1 MPFRED
7 QRPEGRDR
15 VRAES
20 RVPSPD
26 SRFPIPDSL
35 RVFGRHDPQPNRQ
48 AHQLRD
54 VPRAKSRHHLR
65 TVRLDRL
72 ARETEL
78 AGDVAHRHATR
89 EKTEYFA
96 LAPRETTQWR
106 ALRQGG
112 FDRRR
117 QFFQLVLADKVRS
130 PRAQR
135 IDHRAIEVLGD
146 EQDRDFRMT
155 LSRHLER
162 VARTYSGDI
171 PGNHDV
177 RLERLERFRER
188 RGGFDT
194 QYLGAMRIGSQC
206 LCHHVAI
213 ALAALEE
220 QDTMVR
226 F

>member
-1 MPFRED
+1 MLFPGYDARLGVF
-7 QRPEGRDR
+7 
-15 VRAES
+15 S
-20 RVPSPD
+20 RNNA
-26 SRFPIPDSL
+26 
-35 RVFGRHDPQPNRQ
+35 QPNRQ

-54 VPRAKSRHHLR
+54 VPCPKSRHHLR

-78 AGDVAHRHATR
+78 AGDVAHRHAAR
-89 EKTEYFA
+89 EETEHFT

-106 ALRQGG
+106 ALREGG
-112 FDRRR
+112 VDRRR

-177 RLERLERFRER
+177 RLERLERFGKR
-188 RGGFDT
+188 RRGFDT
-194 QYLGAMRIGSQC
+194 QYLFTMRIGSQC
-206 LCHHVAI
+206 LRHQLTI

-220 QDTMVR
+220 QDAMVR